1 LTGQWSYKIQAVAS
15 DPVLVEVWMPYG
27 AGSVQDEVI
36 NVEGW
41 TSWDNEK
48 ATASLNPAETPLVF
62 YARVTVG
69 QRAVRL
75 AEVVAKVKRTTATYS
90 DEFEAPLVD
99 NGLGGRLVITPRFF
113 FSSRLCLAYKICYR
127 KSF

>member
-1 LTGQWSYKIQAVAS
+1 MTGQWSYKIQAVAS
-15 DPVLVEVWMPYG
+15 DPVLVEVWMPFG
-27 AGSVQDEVI
+27 PGSVQDEVI

-48 ATASLNPAETPLVF
+48 STASLNPAETPLVI

-75 AEVVAKVKRTTATYS
+75 AEVIARVKRSTSTYS
-90 DEFEAPLVD
+90 DEVETPLVD
-99 NGLGGRLVITPRFF
+99 NGLGGKAITAQPTVTILNFKR
-113 FSSRLCLAYKICYR
+113 KIT
-127 KSF
+127 S